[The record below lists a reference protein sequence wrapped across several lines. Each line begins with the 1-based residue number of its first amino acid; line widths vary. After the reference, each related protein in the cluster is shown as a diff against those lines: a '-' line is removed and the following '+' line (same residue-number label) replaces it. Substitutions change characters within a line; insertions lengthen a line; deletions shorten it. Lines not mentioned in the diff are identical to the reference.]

1 MEWFTKLR
9 LRLKALLLRKK
20 FDRDLED
27 EMAFHLAMR
36 EEKHRSDGVAA
47 NQAPFAA
54 RKGFGN
60 ITRVKEACR
69 EMRSFMSIESFWQD
83 LRFGFRYL
91 RKSPGFVLVTVLT
104 LALGIGTSTWC
115 FSLVRQWVMQAVT
128 FPDSDHLLVISAIDT
143 QKGYIGQP
151 SAPDFNDWQNQ
162 SHEFDSMS
170 AWSPRQFNLT
180 GMDIPERIAGARVS
194 PNFFRTL
201 GVTPVVGRDFRPE
214 EDQPGLGQVAVI
226 SYGFWNARFN
236 HDADLSG
243 KTFLLDGERYSVIG
257 VMPET
262 FHFTLMGRTNIWVP
276 LVLTP
281 KEKANRAAG
290 WLGVIARLKQKT
302 TLAVARQSMSAIA
315 QQLEKQYP
323 ETNTHSG
330 VVINTFAR
338 EIGKNT
344 GEQGIYSGFVMGNC
358 ILLIVCTN
366 IASVYLARALLRRKE
381 MTVRMALG
389 ARKLRLAR
397 QLQAENL
404 LVVPLAIA
412 LGLGFSAFAANWGT
426 SSIPYD
432 NRGYLP
438 NYGQVYMD
446 TATCIYAAVVALLS
460 VVLFTLAPILETN
473 KLDLTGSLKDT
484 AVSSSISFTGR
495 RLRKALVVVEII
507 LALVVLVP
515 AGLTSK
521 SLINRFGEDPGFV
534 PDHVLTAKMNL
545 PAAKYQET
553 SQLVTFNDRLLEKLN
568 ALPQVESAALSVSIP
583 FAHSYGGA
591 EVWIDGRPTPKPG
604 EVEGMQ
610 LTSVTPG
617 YLSAIGLHLVR
628 GRFIEESDRP
638 DTPGV
643 IVISQTLAYRF
654 FSNEDPLGHK
664 IKLSREDTA
673 PRTIVGI
680 VKDIKVSSLSD
691 DPANQ
696 GYLAMAQFPN
706 RAQSVVLRTSAEPLS
721 LVTSLR
727 ENVAAVDP
735 DLPISDVLPLAQRIN
750 DREAPF
756 KIFAQFTFF
765 FGLMALFLAAI
776 GVYGVMAY
784 LVENRSREIGIRMAC
799 GAHPRKILWL
809 VLAGS
814 FRLVAIG
821 ISIGLVLA
829 WMLAHLL
836 ESLLYRIT
844 PNDVSTY
851 LVSVAVMLVAV
862 LLASVVPL
870 RRATK
875 VDPMIVLRYE

>member
-1 MEWFTKLR
+1 MEWFSTIR

-27 EMAFHLAMR
+27 EVAFHLAMR
-36 EEKHRSDGVAA
+36 EETHRSAGLPAG
-47 NQAPFAA
+47 QASFVA

-60 ITRVKEACR
+60 VTRVKEACR

-115 FSLVRQWVMQAVT
+115 FNLVRQWVMQAVT
-128 FPDSDHLLVISAIDT
+128 YPDSDHLLVISEIDT
-143 QKGYIGQP
+143 QKGWIGQA
-151 SAPDFNDWQNQ
+151 SAPDFNDWREQ
-162 SHEFDSMS
+162 SHEFDSIS

-194 PNFFRTL
+194 PDFFRTL
-201 GVTPVVGRDFRPE
+201 GITPVVGRDFRPE
-214 EDQPGLGQVAVI
+214 ENKPGLGLVAVV
-226 SYGFWNARFN
+226 SYGFWNQRFN
-236 HDADLSG
+236 HDPDLSG
-243 KTFLLDGERYSVIG
+243 KTFLLDGERYNVIG

-281 KEKANRAAG
+281 KEKANRATG

-302 TLAVARQSMSAIA
+302 TLRVVQQSMSTIA

-330 VVINTFAR
+330 VVINTLAH

-397 QLQAENL
+397 QLLAENL

-446 TATCIYAAVVALLS
+446 TATFVYAAVVALLS
-460 VVLFTLAPILETN
+460 VVLFTLAPILETK

-484 AVSSSISFTGR
+484 AASSSTSFAGR
-495 RLRKALVVVEII
+495 RLRKTLVIAEVV

-521 SLINRFGEDPGFV
+521 SLINRFAEDPGFA

-545 PAAKYQET
+545 PAAKYKEP

-568 ALPQVESAALSVSIP
+568 ALPQVQSAALSVSIP
-583 FAHSYGGA
+583 FGHSYGGA
-591 EVWIDGRPTPKPG
+591 EVWVEGRPTPKPG
-604 EVEGMQ
+604 EVESMQ
-610 LTSVTPG
+610 LTSVTPS
-617 YLSAIGLHLVR
+617 YISAMGLHLVR

-643 IVISQTLAYRF
+643 IVINQTLAHRF
-654 FSNEDPLGHK
+654 FSHEDPLGHK
-664 IKLSREDTA
+664 MRLSREDTV

-691 DPANQ
+691 DPASQ
-696 GYLAMAQFPN
+696 GYLAIAQSPN
-706 RAQSVVLRTSAEPLS
+706 RAQSIVLRTSAEPLS
-721 LVTSLR
+721 LVTSVR
-727 ENVAAVDP
+727 ESVATVDR
-735 DLPISDVLPLAQRIN
+735 DQPISDMLPLTQRIN
-750 DREAPF
+750 DQEAPF
-756 KIFAQFTFF
+756 KIFAQFTVF
-765 FGLMALFLAAI
+765 FGLLALFLAAI

-799 GAHPRKILWL
+799 GALPHKILWL

-814 FRLVAIG
+814 FRLVVVG

-836 ESLLYRIT
+836 QSLLYRVT
-844 PNDVSTY
+844 ANDVSIY
-851 LVSVAVMLVAV
+851 LVSVAVMVVAV